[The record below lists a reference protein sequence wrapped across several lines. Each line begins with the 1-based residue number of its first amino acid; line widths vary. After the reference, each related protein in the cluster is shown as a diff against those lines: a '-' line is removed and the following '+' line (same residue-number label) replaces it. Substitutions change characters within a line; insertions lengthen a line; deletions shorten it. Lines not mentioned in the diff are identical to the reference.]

1 MIADGL
7 SLRWT
12 ALRKTAFLAFAAF
25 VGSSA
30 AWGQAQ
36 PQPTQPPPAQAAPV
50 QAAPAPAAP
59 AQNAAPPG
67 AQAPQSPEQ
76 APQAQQAP
84 PVQAPAA
91 VNGAAPQQPAAP
103 AAGETAPPAEPAPPP
118 PPVLTPAE
126 QREIEEAVR
135 PIAKIKSDLE
145 RLEKAVEHSK
155 EDDEALA
162 RLRGDLIEVF
172 RSAAATRDALQPKSE
187 AIAQQI
193 EKLGPPPEKDATES
207 SEVAAE
213 RTRLKT
219 MASEFDGA
227 LKNTELLFVRA
238 RQLRVTL
245 QTARQELF
253 ANQLFRR
260 TLSPVAPTIWTRLIS
275 DAPAA
280 GRQITDTFSTWM
292 SLAQRKWTDV
302 AGLLLAVVLLFVL
315 LRGLAHRIL
324 AWRLDR
330 PRDEPPSFFVRA
342 ATAGWVAPL
351 LALPALTALQV
362 LGMGLDQF
370 KLLTWEIGQIAEKVY
385 PALNV
390 FIGVAALARAILQP
404 RRPAWRLVDLSTP
417 AARTLTRIITLI
429 AAVFAADIIL
439 QEMVRRLFLPFS
451 VNIMEA
457 ALASIAI
464 GILMLKLVRTPFQ
477 PGALTPVQG
486 QNVHEE
492 GIAGNIARSRLRPYL
507 IKLPLLVAALI
518 ILGASLL
525 GYVGLG
531 RFVTQQVILTGS
543 AIAVF
548 LIFHLAIRALFGAPG
563 SGVKP
568 FDDVLQER
576 LGLEAG
582 QSGLLSRTLYVM
594 LNAALALSAVP
605 VILIIWGYS
614 SQEALYWM
622 RQAVFGFQIG
632 EFRISLARILLA
644 AGLFL
649 LLVFVTRIVQRWID
663 RGISHSKR
671 MDQGIANSIHTAVG
685 YTGFIV
691 ATLAAISYGGLDI
704 TNIAIV
710 AGALSVGIGFGLQ
723 SIINN
728 FVSGLIL
735 LVERPIKVG
744 DRVTVNGQDGFVR
757 RISVRSTEIETFDRA
772 SLIVPNSE
780 FITTTLTNWTHR
792 NALGRALIKVTV
804 AHSSDPELVHQTL
817 LKVAEDCPLVQKH
830 PPAWSGLDNFAADG
844 LEFILIAVVSDIG
857 KLGDARSDLRMRI
870 VKAFREA
877 GIEISHPRRDV
888 RVRDLDAVHTLLARM
903 AEERARTGG

>member
-1 MIADGL
+1 M
-7 SLRWT
+7 
-12 ALRKTAFLAFAAF
+12 
-25 VGSSA
+25 
-30 AWGQAQ
+30 
-36 PQPTQPPPAQAAPV
+36 
-50 QAAPAPAAP
+50 
-59 AQNAAPPG
+59 
-67 AQAPQSPEQ
+67 
-76 APQAQQAP
+76 
-84 PVQAPAA
+84 
-91 VNGAAPQQPAAP
+91 
-103 AAGETAPPAEPAPPP
+103 
-118 PPVLTPAE
+118 LTPAE

-172 RSAAATRDALQPKSE
+172 RNAAATRDALRPKSE

-213 RTRLKT
+213 RARLKA

-253 ANQLFRR
+253 ANQLFKR

-302 AGLLLAVVLLFVL
+302 AGLVLSVVVLFIL
-315 LRGLAHRIL
+315 LRWLAHRVL

-351 LALPALTALQV
+351 MALPALTALQV
-362 LGMGLDQF
+362 LGMGLDEL
-370 KLLTWEIGQIAEKVY
+370 KLLTWEIGQITEKVY

-464 GILMLKLVRTPFQ
+464 GILMLKLVRTQFQ
-477 PGALTPVQG
+477 PGTVTPSVHS

-492 GIAGNIARSRLRPYL
+492 GIAGNIPARSRLRPYL
-507 IKLPLLVAALI
+507 IKLPVLIAALI

-531 RFVTQQVILTGS
+531 RFVTQQMILTGS

-548 LIFHLAIRALFGAPG
+548 LIFHLGIRALFGAPG

-568 FDDVLQER
+568 FDDVLHER

-582 QSGLLSRTLYVM
+582 QSGLLSRTLYVL
-594 LNAALALSAVP
+594 LNVALALSALP
-605 VILIIWGYS
+605 LILIIWGYS
-614 SQEALYWM
+614 SQEAFYWM

-632 EFRISLARILLA
+632 EFRISLVRILLA
-644 AGLFL
+644 VGLFL
-649 LLVFVTRIVQRWID
+649 LLVFATRIVQRWID

-792 NALGRALIKVTV
+792 NALGRALIRVTV
-804 AHSSDPELVHQTL
+804 AHSSDPEHVHQTL

-830 PPAWSGLDNFAADG
+830 PPAWSGLDNIAADG
-844 LEFILIAVVSDIG
+844 LEFILIAVVADIG

-870 VKAFREA
+870 VKTFREA

-903 AEERARTGG
+903 AEERERTRE